1 MENFIFVHYQGSIF
15 NTVKSIFLGEVIG
28 FVKDPKNENKQ
39 VICKLD
45 YKLASESIL
54 KGVVTRSQYLE
65 ARLPEKGGKWGS
77 KHSQRIVFEKNKKFP
92 SHYLAFL

>member
-1 MENFIFVHYQGSIF
+1 MYVYI
-15 NTVKSIFLGEVIG
+15 LGEIVG
-28 FVKDPKNENKQ
+28 FVNDPKNDNKQ

-65 ARLPEKGGKWGS
+65 ARIPENGGKL
-77 KHSQRIVFEKNKKFP
+77 NKVLKT
-92 SHYLAFL
+92 

>member
-1 MENFIFVHYQGSIF
+1 MNGCFCITPIHKSFIEVSHVFVYI
-15 NTVKSIFLGEVIG
+15 LGEIVG
-28 FVKDPKNENKQ
+28 FVKDPKDDNKQ

-65 ARLPEKGGKWGS
+65 ARAPENGGKLKKVS
-77 KHSQRIVFEKNKKFP
+77 K
-92 SHYLAFL
+92 A

>member
-1 MENFIFVHYQGSIF
+1 MLLLIF
-15 NTVKSIFLGEVIG
+15 KSFVEVLHVFLYILGEIVG
-28 FVKDPKNENKQ
+28 FVKDPKNDSKQ

-65 ARLPEKGGKWGS
+65 ARIPEKGG
-77 KHSQRIVFEKNKKFP
+77 V
-92 SHYLAFL
+92 

>member
-1 MENFIFVHYQGSIF
+1 MYLHVLHVFLYI
-15 NTVKSIFLGEVIG
+15 LGEIVG
-28 FVKDPKNENKQ
+28 FVKDPKNDNKQ

-65 ARLPEKGGKWGS
+65 ARLPENGGKLNKALKTS
-77 KHSQRIVFEKNKKFP
+77 IVCKI
-92 SHYLAFL
+92 YLEFTTFHR

>member
-28 FVKDPKNENKQ
+28 FVKDPKNESKQ

-65 ARLPEKGGKWGS
+65 ARLPEKRGK
-77 KHSQRIVFEKNKKFP
+77 
-92 SHYLAFL
+92 

>member
-1 MENFIFVHYQGSIF
+1 MFAAILDTPIVFACLAFAKYVLFRVKLHVSVF
-15 NTVKSIFLGEVIG
+15 NTIKSIFLGEVIG

-45 YKLASESIL
+45 YRLASESIL

-65 ARLPEKGGKWGS
+65 ARLPEKGGK
-77 KHSQRIVFEKNKKFP
+77 
-92 SHYLAFL
+92 